1 MGSQNN
7 ISNGK
12 DEKES
17 SAMSF
22 YLVIRHALINL
33 LITRVFY
40 EFVQIECILIEIIIE
55 LEVKDRHWT
64 LFH

>member
-1 MGSQNN
+1 
-7 ISNGK
+7 
-12 DEKES
+12 
-17 SAMSF
+17 MSF

-40 EFVQIECILIEIIIE
+40 EFVQIECIIIEIIIE